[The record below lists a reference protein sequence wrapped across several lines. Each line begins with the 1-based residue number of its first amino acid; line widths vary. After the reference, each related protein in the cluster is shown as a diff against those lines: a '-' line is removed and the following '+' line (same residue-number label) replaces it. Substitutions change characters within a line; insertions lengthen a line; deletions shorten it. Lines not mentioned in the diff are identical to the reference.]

1 MFLVQTPTL
10 HLINNAP
17 PRVAGGGWP
26 ALVRA
31 GAGGGCSF
39 GDGFWECRGG
49 MTRACPH
56 TWRPLGTNYE
66 AQSIQVIPAYA
77 GRSEESISGICST
90 CVQHVIL

>member
-56 TWRPLGTNYE
+56 TWRPPGTNYE
-66 AQSIQVIPAYA
+66 MKSN
-77 GRSEESISGICST
+77 
-90 CVQHVIL
+90 LL